1 MRSSR
6 RRAASAGLAWSHH
19 SGGQRRSTARILAA
33 VASIAAG
40 LTCTCAQSGC
50 TLPDELPSGSEKD
63 GRSWST
69 AFVPGAPAYCV
80 PGGEMEAVT
89 KLDDGVC
96 NIQCAPGSL
105 RNPMQADDYTYSC
118 LVPHGGT
125 DGELLGPD
133 ESVRCLR
140 AHKPAHCARLSHLF
154 ATRAEPLRALYQRH
168 QQLAPDALL
177 LRIIAACPLG
187 STTNEPHMDS
197 ISDCSCME
205 GFSGDAP
212 SWEGFC
218 TPCASGTFRG
228 ASDPPEAC
236 IPCPSGSTTEEG
248 ATAIDQCSCQ
258 AGYNDDEGAC
268 SPCPVATYKPDN
280 GPGACSACPA
290 GSTTTQTGTTAIT
303 DCLCPEGAF
312 LSGEI
317 CAPCPI
323 GTFKTEVGS
332 EECTTCPEGKQSA
345 TPSCYLPACLL
356 LPHRSSLSLRLIF
369 VCFYLRSQRRP
380 LQTSDQTCA
389 PNACVILASSDRLLA
404 L

>member
-1 MRSSR
+1 VQECTDCTDH
-6 RRAASAGLAWSHH
+6 AITASTG
-19 SGGQRRSTARILAA
+19 STASTDCNLCEAGYFGDTPWIAGDCA
-33 VASIAAG
+33 V
-40 LTCTCAQSGC
+40 CT
-50 TLPDELPSGSEKD
+50 
-63 GRSWST
+63 
-69 AFVPGAPAYCV
+69 
-80 PGGEMEAVT
+80 
-89 KLDDGVC
+89 
-96 NIQCAPGSL
+96 
-105 RNPMQADDYTYSC
+105 
-118 LVPHGGT
+118 
-125 DGELLGPD
+125 
-133 ESVRCLR
+133 
-140 AHKPAHCARLSHLF
+140 
-154 ATRAEPLRALYQRH
+154 
-168 QQLAPDALL
+168 
-177 LRIIAACPLG
+177 
-187 STTNEPHMDS
+187 
-197 ISDCSCME
+197 
-205 GFSGDAP
+205 
-212 SWEGFC
+212 
-218 TPCASGTFRG
+218 SGTFRG

-248 ATAIDQCSCQ
+248 AIAIDQCSCQ
-258 AGYNDDEGAC
+258 AGYTGSIAADGTGVC